1 MSARD
6 RRPALF
12 FRLLQAGL
20 LMLLPVLAFW
30 LAGVWYFGARQQ
42 QANTLVRCAD
52 RITIAMLEAR
62 RAEKDFLLRDAAAA
76 EFRRSGISDN
86 LTAHQRWCDKL
97 LAAVAELDAQLPATE
112 QGRTAQL
119 ETSVRAYAA
128 RFAEL
133 AGTYRTAGTTST
145 AAGTAWLQV
154 RQGLAAAVRARRQPA
169 LTQAAEALQQAADAW
184 RQQADSAAVALV
196 LTRLAVLER
205 TAADSIG
212 TSPLA
217 APVAAWRTTFTALQE
232 TSGQLRDANSGVQ
245 GAMRAA
251 IHDVETQLA
260 RMDEVRE
267 AADATGAAANRQ
279 LLLAMG
285 GVLVAGLLLGVV
297 ISMLTARSLVRPLA
311 ALQQAVTALGSGQL
325 GARAAVPVVRE
336 YALLAEGMNAMAEA
350 LAGLVRRIQRAGVQ
364 VTSSATQITAAARQL
379 QTSVGEQTAT
389 TAQVGA
395 SVAEISATTQQL
407 AGTIA
412 HAAAAADA
420 SAGIAGHSVSDIA
433 ALTGSMRQL
442 LTSTANLG
450 GRFSLL
456 SAKAQGIGSVVTTIA
471 KVADQTNLLSLN
483 AAIEAEKAGE
493 AGLGFAVVARE
504 IRRLADQSAIA
515 TADIEELIREMQ
527 GAVVGGVT
535 GMDAF
540 THEVRVQADA
550 VAAFGS
556 KLEELI
562 RQVQAVAPLLATV
575 TASVQSQAAAAQQI
589 NVAMTQL
596 GDTAQNSSLAATSL
610 TEVATHL
617 LDASRELQGEVA
629 RFRAE

>member
-1 MSARD
+1 
-6 RRPALF
+6 
-12 FRLLQAGL
+12 
-20 LMLLPVLAFW
+20 
-30 LAGVWYFGARQQ
+30 
-42 QANTLVRCAD
+42 
-52 RITIAMLEAR
+52 
-62 RAEKDFLLRDAAAA
+62 
-76 EFRRSGISDN
+76 
-86 LTAHQRWCDKL
+86 
-97 LAAVAELDAQLPATE
+97 
-112 QGRTAQL
+112 
-119 ETSVRAYAA
+119 
-128 RFAEL
+128 
-133 AGTYRTAGTTST
+133 
-145 AAGTAWLQV
+145 
-154 RQGLAAAVRARRQPA
+154 
-169 LTQAAEALQQAADAW
+169 
-184 RQQADSAAVALV
+184 
-196 LTRLAVLER
+196 
-205 TAADSIG
+205 
-212 TSPLA
+212 
-217 APVAAWRTTFTALQE
+217 
-232 TSGQLRDANSGVQ
+232 
-245 GAMRAA
+245 
-251 IHDVETQLA
+251 
-260 RMDEVRE
+260 
-267 AADATGAAANRQ
+267 
-279 LLLAMG
+279 
-285 GVLVAGLLLGVV
+285 VV

-562 RQVQAVAPLLATV
+562 RQAPELAAFHPASVNTVRIPTLFLGGRALVYHPFLRTGIGPSIVDNGGSGGILAGIDPATGTVETAGRDESGIYYEKHPDTGLVFRGFQVPQWPELLAL
-575 TASVQSQAAAAQQI
+575 AD
-589 NVAMTQL
+589 QL
-596 GDTAQNSSLAATSL
+596 CRIVPTNRYTGWDFALTAQGWILVEANDRGQFVGFQMMTGKGCRRELEAILAAHGL
-610 TEVATHL
+610 
-617 LDASRELQGEVA
+617 
-629 RFRAE
+629 